1 MCTCD
6 CRSCFARVVPAC
18 CAYCARSSDGARAAA
33 PARRGPRRPVGF
45 GGLGLE
51 SRTGCAVCRVGGVP
65 PCCARGA
72 RMRHR
77 VGRKAAV
84 RAHIREG
91 PRPTYGHSLRCISS
105 YTEYTI
111 LNPTQR
117 LRWANVPDP
126 RPARPCKMDHSPR
139 SSRSHPPCC
148 PGFTSLQNRPVQIAE
163 EGPSIG
169 THHNIG
175 APSFLCA
182 GGHVA
187 QKCNAAVYTPSSI
200 QDALE
205 AACHD

>member
-1 MCTCD
+1 LRVL
-6 CRSCFARVVPAC
+6 CRRVVPTV
-18 CAYCARSSDGARAAA
+18 RAQVTG
-33 PARRGPRRPVGF
+33 RGPRR
-45 GGLGLE
+45 
-51 SRTGCAVCRVGGVP
+51 RRAAVPGVP
-65 PCCARGA
+65 SGSGVSDSSLGRGVLCVEWVVYPPVV
-72 RMRHR
+72 R
-77 VGRKAAV
+77 VAPTCGTASVKAAV